1 MPSHMTEALGKC
13 VVVKTSVDA
22 NNLGNVANMSS
33 HYGII
38 IYVNNAPIIWY
49 SNLHNTVEA

>member
-38 IYVNNAPIIWY
+38 IYINNAPIIWY